1 VEENPVPL
9 VTDGRG
15 AGAARWTAILLLSM
29 SDFEWNPETYLAEM
43 LVELPGYE
51 ELQEAVVAATDGLT
65 FETVLELGTG
75 TGETALRVLARHP
88 GVRWTGIDASEP
100 MLDRARERLPG
111 ADLRVAR
118 LEDPLPEGPFDLVIS
133 ALAVH
138 HLDADGKRGLFE
150 RVSRVTH
157 AFVLGDVVVPERPED
172 AVIDIDGVYDVPSS
186 VAEQLSWLR
195 EAGFGADATF
205 VRADLAVFRA
215 LKPRRRSR

>member
-1 VEENPVPL
+1 MN
-9 VTDGRG
+9 
-15 AGAARWTAILLLSM
+15 
-29 SDFEWNPETYLAEM
+29 DFEWDPDAYLPEM

-51 ELQEAVVAATDGLT
+51 ELQQTVAAATDALT
-65 FETVLELGTG
+65 FATVLELGTG

-88 GVRWTGIDASEP
+88 GARWTGIDASEP

-111 ADLRVAR
+111 ADLRLAR
-118 LEDPLPEGPFDLVIS
+118 LEDPLPQGPFDLVIS

-138 HLDADGKRGLFE
+138 HLDAERKRGLFE
-150 RVSRVTH
+150 RVARVTD

-195 EAGFGADATF
+195 EAGFDADATF